1 MSLTPDDIRR
11 MNFRRMNFRRD
22 KHRPAGLPPAY
33 WTTVEALH
41 AVCCGYTLILC
52 IIILFA

>member
-1 MSLTPDDIRR
+1 MSLTPDDI
-11 MNFRRMNFRRD
+11 RRMNFRRD

-41 AVCCGYTLILC
+41 AVCCVYTLILC